1 MAGSL
6 PLRPVKRLKSK
17 RIEHLC
23 AKGKEVS
30 NLETI
35 FERIMLQ
42 SGVQR
47 QSDKVRLAVP
57 ATVHAPTI
65 VFMGDPPLSVNAAPA
80 KADSSATAWTTG
92 AQARKTLDTALEMLK
107 DNRQSGWITMVRTD
121 GTSWRYSTRA
131 TAAELLTRADH
142 DKLRLIIIGG
152 NGWTAIMHP
161 QMGIATIEQDPI

>member
-1 MAGSL
+1 MH
-6 PLRPVKRLKSK
+6 
-17 RIEHLC
+17 IEHLC

-30 NLETI
+30 FDLESD

-47 QSDKVRLAVP
+47 QSDKVRP
-57 ATVHAPTI
+57 AAPAAVHASPVI
-65 VFMGDPPLSVNAAPA
+65 VMGDPAPSVGIPAAQPV
-80 KADSSATAWTTG
+80 SGATAWATG

-107 DNRQSGWITMVRTD
+107 DNRQNGWIMMVRAD
-121 GTSWRYSTRA
+121 GTSWRHSTRA

-152 NGWTAIMHP
+152 NGWTAMMHP
-161 QMGIATIEQDPI
+161 SMGIATIERDPKQD